1 MGFFLGCCVL
11 AAVIWYVGR
20 KIARVIFTVGVIIE
34 EIGKRSVDDWPSDEA
49 WRRAFRK

>member
-20 KIARVIFTVGVIIE
+20 KIARMLFAIGVVLE
-34 EIGKRSVDDWPSDEA
+34 ETSKRSVEDWPSDE
-49 WRRAFRK
+49 WWKRSFRK